1 VSIFPQRRPF
11 STVTISE
18 LLWYAPARMEPAAP
32 RSNFSL
38 AGAGSVLIGTTAAV
52 IVVCA
57 AIGWAAGSTA
67 WGFLAGAI
75 LGIPAGIF
83 AVYRRYRHALS

>member
-1 VSIFPQRRPF
+1 
-11 STVTISE
+11 
-18 LLWYAPARMEPAAP
+18 MEPAAS

-52 IVVCA
+52 IVICA

-67 WGFLAGAI
+67 WGFLVGAI
-75 LGIPAGIF
+75 LGIPAGIAMTIF
-83 AVYRRYRHALS
+83 RYGNVR

>member
-1 VSIFPQRRPF
+1 MSGGALVCWP
-11 STVTISE
+11 
-18 LLWYAPARMEPAAP
+18 RMEPAAP

-67 WGFLAGAI
+67 WGFLVGAI
-75 LGIPAGIF
+75 LGIPAGI
-83 AVYRRYRHALS
+83 ALTIVRYGKA

>member
-1 VSIFPQRRPF
+1 
-11 STVTISE
+11 
-18 LLWYAPARMEPAAP
+18 MEPSSP

-52 IVVCA
+52 ILVA
-57 AIGWAAGSTA
+57 ALIGWAAGSLP

-75 LGIPAGIF
+75 LGIPVGIF
-83 AVYRRYRHALS
+83 STYKRYGHAL